1 MSSTS
6 PPPPRTL
13 RKLANLI
20 PARAPILAR
29 SSLSSAMPRQLI
41 NAVVIAQNRLV
52 QRTRPIAV
60 VRARPTDRLNWVVSG
75 YCVSTRKSRAAAATG
90 VATLERLCPTKG
102 AAKQAGAAGTLGR
115 QPNSGRSKNSTRH
128 ESRKPRVEPMLSGV
142 KSSGQTRL
150 CAPAA

>member
-90 VATLERLCPTKG
+90 VATASGEIMPYQGSSK
-102 AAKQAGAAGTLGR
+102 AGWGGR
-115 QPNSGRSKNSTRH
+115 HSG
-128 ESRKPRVEPMLSGV
+128 
-142 KSSGQTRL
+142 SSAELWPIQKL
-150 CAPAA
+150 YPP